1 MTWKD
6 DIRKES
12 PLDERAGLADN
23 EGREISPTKE
33 DEETREYLELLVKEL
48 SMHIENLPVRFLED
62 DKLVEKAI
70 SDMERAISSFERA
83 SNNMYF
89 PK

>member
-1 MTWKD
+1 MNK
-6 DIRKES
+6 
-12 PLDERAGLADN
+12 
-23 EGREISPTKE
+23 
-33 DEETREYLELLVKEL
+33 LLVKEL
-48 SMHIENLPVRFLED
+48 SMHIEKLPVRFLED